1 VKKLYKKFLI
11 YKAIL
16 KGMSPDII
24 SQKFNISRNVIY
36 KIKKEGFLRIKE
48 KEKLVLDYF
57 QKNPFSSVN
66 EISKNLNFSKSFVY
80 RMLRKYNIFNFK
92 QSNKKILK
100 ILEFLIRKNDFENLK
115 NFINYYN
122 IDLDSEILNFE
133 NVPFEIKYIELS
145 RKLNSGVDISYELEN
160 YLNELKEKELNF
172 IYLKALVIKFDVLIL
187 KKQYKE
193 IIKIFENLEKI
204 DDMICLSLKAKFY
217 NSYLNALSLEEE
229 FEKGFT
235 ILKKIKRIYKKL
247 TKKEK
252 LNIERFISAFY
263 YNYGNYKKAYDFSK
277 NHPLLRILCLY
288 QKGEYLKVINP
299 SYSENE
305 FYFVRLKSD
314 YLNTINNITNNN
326 ISSLEKFIYIYSAS
340 ISILFLGESKK
351 MIETF
356 IKAYDIEKL
365 KFEDIIEFYYV
376 FMTIYYKFIGDDN
389 YIGFFK
395 KLIELIGNRIDKHF
409 YAIVSKDI
417 SNLKN
422 STNRGEF

>member
-66 EISKNLNFSKSFVY
+66 EISRNLNFSKSFVY
-80 RMLRKYNIFNFK
+80 RTLRKYNIFNFK
-92 QSNKKILK
+92 QPNKKILK

-145 RKLNSGVDISYELEN
+145 QKLNSGVDISYELEN
-160 YLNELKEKELNF
+160 HLSELKEKELNF

-193 IIKIFENLEKI
+193 IIEIFENL
-204 DDMICLSLKAKFY
+204 
-217 NSYLNALSLEEE
+217 
-229 FEKGFT
+229 
-235 ILKKIKRIYKKL
+235 KK
-247 TKKEK
+247 
-252 LNIERFISAFY
+252 N
-263 YNYGNYKKAYDFSK
+263 
-277 NHPLLRILCLY
+277 
-288 QKGEYLKVINP
+288 
-299 SYSENE
+299 
-305 FYFVRLKSD
+305 
-314 YLNTINNITNNN
+314 
-326 ISSLEKFIYIYSAS
+326 
-340 ISILFLGESKK
+340 
-351 MIETF
+351 
-356 IKAYDIEKL
+356 
-365 KFEDIIEFYYV
+365 
-376 FMTIYYKFIGDDN
+376 
-389 YIGFFK
+389 
-395 KLIELIGNRIDKHF
+395 
-409 YAIVSKDI
+409 
-417 SNLKN
+417 
-422 STNRGEF
+422 